1 MFTTVLCDT
10 AMLSLVPFMVKF
22 FFPEG
27 AVEWVIQI

>member
-22 FFPEG
+22 IFRKARSNG
-27 AVEWVIQI
+27 